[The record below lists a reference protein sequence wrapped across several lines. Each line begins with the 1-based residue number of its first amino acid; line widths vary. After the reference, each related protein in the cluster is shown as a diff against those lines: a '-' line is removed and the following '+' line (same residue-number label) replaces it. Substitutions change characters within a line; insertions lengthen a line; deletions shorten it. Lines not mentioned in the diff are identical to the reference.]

1 MNIFSENIRLQYKI
15 VVMAVVLLQGPQ
27 RLAAQNIN
35 GEKIQVASEALT
47 VLKFNSEVKRYE
59 FGERKGYTCL
69 VRDND
74 NSIVI
79 KTAEDNPGPTNLIV
93 TEGKR
98 THYFIISFLPKIDIN
113 NTKLYYDYSDL
124 KALKKLV
131 QDKESEPIAF
141 NPPPKTEGK
150 EEVSK
155 KEKKRLEKEKQEQE
169 EALRKQEE
177 IAEQQRKA
185 DKEREIARLK
195 KLQEEEDLKKTAKQ
209 QEEERL
215 AAAKKKQEE
224 EALLKREAA
233 KKEQLAKEEEKLRKE
248 KEKQD
253 QLALAKE
260 EARKKKEAEEQ
271 DKIKRI
277 QDEKEAALA
286 KQKEEARLAA
296 EQKKLAAEEKERKRL
311 EAERE
316 KQLLVLKEKQ
326 RKEDEKLQKIALQEE
341 AKRKKEEQERARLA
355 AIENKTEYTQ
365 AELWKKY
372 PNIVFGDPP
381 EGQHMAGEY
390 YVPADTAE
398 NYRVSRE
405 LITMPPWLDQHSDT
419 VNNVSV
425 TLQSMVFSG
434 VNCYMRFLIR
444 NQSKK
449 DFLIGQ
455 MNLNWRK
462 DNISHDLFPCYVT
475 GYPVVL
481 PGKNFTMVYVSRA
494 VNAEETDI
502 FTFTLKDRFKKVALE
517 IPVTG
522 AMYNLEMSR

>member
-1 MNIFSENIRLQYKI
+1 MTRLLNWMKCSG
-15 VVMAVVLLQGPQ
+15 VWATVALVLLNTDNADG
-27 RLAAQNIN
+27 QNIN
-35 GEKIQVASEALT
+35 GEKIQVAAEALT
-47 VLKFNSEVKRYE
+47 VLKFNSEIKRYE

-79 KTAEDNPGPTNLIV
+79 KTIEEKPDPTNLIV

-131 QDKESEPIAF
+131 QSKESEPVAF
-141 NPPPKTEGK
+141 NPPPKAEEK

-155 KEKKRLEKEKQEQE
+155 KEQKRIEKEKLEQE

-177 IAEQQRKA
+177 LAEQQRKA
-185 DKEREIARLK
+185 DKDREVARLK
-195 KLQEEEDLKKTAKQ
+195 KLKEEEDQRMLAKQ
-209 QEEERL
+209 QEEARK
-215 AAAKKKQEE
+215 AAEKQKQEE

-233 KKEQLAKEEEKLRKE
+233 KKDQLAKEEEKLRKE
-248 KEKQD
+248 KEKQE
-253 QLALAKE
+253 QLAIAKE

-271 DKIKRI
+271 ERI
-277 QDEKEAALA
+277 RRIEDEKLAAAA
-286 KQKEEARLAA
+286 KQKEEARIAA
-296 EQKKLAAEEKERKRL
+296 ELKKKAAEEAERRRL

-316 KQLLVLKEKQ
+316 KQLAILQEKQ
-326 RKEDEKLQKIALQEE
+326 RKEDERLQKLALQEE
-341 AKRKKEEQERARLA
+341 AKRKKAEEERARLA

-398 NYRVSRE
+398 NYRVSSL
-405 LITMPPWLDQHSDT
+405 LISMPPWIDVHSDT
-419 VNNVSV
+419 INNVSV
-425 TLQSMVFSG
+425 TLQSIVFSG
-434 VNCYMRFLIR
+434 VNCYMRFFIR

-449 DFLIGQ
+449 DFLVGQ
-455 MNLNWRK
+455 MNLNWDK
-462 DNISHDLFPCYVT
+462 GDKGSVDLFPCYVT

-481 PGKNFTMVYVSRA
+481 PGKDFTMVYVSRA
-494 VNAEETDI
+494 VNADDAEK
-502 FTFTLKDRFKKVALE
+502 FTFSLKDRFKKANFEVP
-517 IPVTG
+517 ITG

>member
-1 MNIFSENIRLQYKI
+1 MIRRFNWIKRGGTWVFI
-15 VVMAVVLLQGPQ
+15 ALL
-27 RLAAQNIN
+27 LVNTKHIKAQNIN
-35 GEKIQVASEALT
+35 GETIQVAAEALT
-47 VLKFNSEVKRYE
+47 VLKFNSEIKRYE

-79 KTAEDNPGPTNLIV
+79 KTAEEKPDPTNLIV

-124 KALKKLV
+124 KAVKKLV
-131 QDKESEPIAF
+131 QNKETEPVAL
-141 NPPPKTEGK
+141 NPPPKAEEK
-150 EEVSK
+150 EEISK
-155 KEKKRLEKEKQEQE
+155 KEKKRIEKEKQEQE
-169 EALRKQEE
+169 EALRKHEE

-185 DKEREIARLK
+185 DKEKEIARLK
-195 KLQEEEDLKKTAKQ
+195 KLKEEEDQKKTAKQ
-209 QEEERL
+209 QEEVRV
-215 AAAKKKQEE
+215 AAEKQKQEQ

-248 KEKQD
+248 KEKQE
-253 QLALAKE
+253 QLAIAKD

-271 DKIKRI
+271 ERIKKI
-277 QDEKEAALA
+277 QDEKLAAAA

-296 EQKKLAAEEKERKRL
+296 EQKKLTAEEKERKRI

-316 KQLLVLKEKQ
+316 KQLAIVQEKQ
-326 RKEDEKLQKIALQEE
+326 RKEDERLQKLALQEE
-341 AKRKKEEQERARLA
+341 AKRKKAEEERARLA

-390 YVPADTAE
+390 YVPADTLE
-398 NYRVSRE
+398 NFRVSKE
-405 LITMPPWLDQHSDT
+405 LISMPPWIDTHSDT
-419 VNNVSV
+419 ISNVSV

-449 DFLIGQ
+449 DFLVGQ
-455 MNLNWRK
+455 MNLNWANGDK
-462 DNISHDLFPCYVT
+462 GLKDLFPCYVT

-481 PGKNFTMVYVSRA
+481 PGKDLNMVYVSRA
-494 VNAEETDI
+494 VNADEKDT
-502 FTFTLKDRFKKVALE
+502 FTFSLKDRFKKIILE
-517 IPVTG
+517 VPITG

>member
-1 MNIFSENIRLQYKI
+1 MIRRFNWIKWGGICATVTLLLLNSYKLQ
-15 VVMAVVLLQGPQ
+15 
-27 RLAAQNIN
+27 AQNIN
-35 GEKIQVASEALT
+35 GEKIQVAAEALT
-47 VLKFNSEVKRYE
+47 VLKFNSEIKRYE

-79 KTAEDNPGPTNLIV
+79 KTVEDNPGPTNLIV

-98 THYFIISFLPKIDIN
+98 SHYFIISFLPKIDIN

-131 QDKESEPIAF
+131 QNKESEPVAF
-141 NPPPKTEGK
+141 NPPPKTEDK

-155 KEKKRLEKEKQEQE
+155 KEKKRLEREKQEQE

-195 KLQEEEDLKKTAKQ
+195 KLQEEEDQKKTAKQ
-209 QEEERL
+209 QEEARI
-215 AAAKKKQEE
+215 AAEKQKQEQ
-224 EALLKREAA
+224 EALLKRKAA

-248 KEKQD
+248 KEKQE

-271 DKIKRI
+271 ERIKKI
-277 QDEKEAALA
+277 QDEKLAAAA

-296 EQKKLAAEEKERKRL
+296 EQKKLAAEEKERKRI

-316 KQLLVLKEKQ
+316 KQLAIVQEKQ
-326 RKEDEKLQKIALQEE
+326 RKEDERLQKLALQEE
-341 AKRKKEEQERARLA
+341 AKRKKAEEERARLA

-390 YVPADTAE
+390 YVPADTLE
-398 NYRVSRE
+398 NFRVSRE
-405 LITMPPWLDQHSDT
+405 LITMPPWMDLHSDT
-419 VNNVSV
+419 VSDVSV

-434 VNCYMRFLIR
+434 VNCYMRFLVR

-449 DFLIGQ
+449 DFLVGR
-455 MNLNWRK
+455 MNLNWAK
-462 DNISHDLFPCYVT
+462 GDQASHDLFPCYVT

-481 PGKNFTMVYVSRA
+481 PGKYFTMVYVSRA
-494 VNAEETDI
+494 VNAEESDT
-502 FTFTLKDRFKKVALE
+502 FTFSLKDRFKKIALE
-517 IPVTG
+517 VPITG